1 MATYSAL
8 SDFSEAKSSNADLT
22 SLRQD
27 LYAHPPPEGSRTSTF
42 FIRALPTLAS
52 ICWLGTLT
60 AVSSAK
66 SAGNRHV
73 LDDVLTAVH
82 TSQLLVL
89 WAVEGHKVYSGTSG
103 AVPYVSDVAYFH
115 GHLSVAGSSATAV
128 FFVASLSVER
138 ALRATRVLPEVTS
151 DRKLWQLIAITDV
164 FTGACAG
171 LALCLLSVYDSFHT
185 PNAHLGFAVC

>member
-1 MATYSAL
+1 MGTYSAL
-8 SDFSEAKSSNADLT
+8 SDFSEAKSDLT

-27 LYAHPPPEGSRTSTF
+27 LYAHPPPEVSRTSTF

-60 AVSSAK
+60 AVSSTE
-66 SAGNRHV
+66 SAGNGYV
-73 LDDVLTAVH
+73 LDDVLTAAH
-82 TSQLLVL
+82 ASQLLVM

-115 GHLSVAGSSATAV
+115 RHLSVAGSSAAAIL
-128 FFVASLSVER
+128 FVASLSVER

-151 DRKLWQLIAITDV
+151 DRKLWQLIGIADV

-171 LALCLLSVYDSFHT
+171 LALCLLSVYDSFHA